1 MQLRCRLSASH
12 KTCTVRADAMVISS
26 STQPN
31 DCTIDNQDML
41 GKAEI
46 VPSTSLKDFHTS
58 ALAFH
63 VRDCAHTTDA
73 RF

>member
-1 MQLRCRLSASH
+1 
-12 KTCTVRADAMVISS
+12 MVISS